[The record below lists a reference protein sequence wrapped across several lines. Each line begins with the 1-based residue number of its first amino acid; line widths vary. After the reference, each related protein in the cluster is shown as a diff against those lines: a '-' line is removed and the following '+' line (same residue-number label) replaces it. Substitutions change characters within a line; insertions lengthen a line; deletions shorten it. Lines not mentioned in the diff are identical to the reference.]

1 MRPITFPQARYLNTL
16 VQQCRARGVE
26 LPEEVWDKLR
36 DLEDLTAEEAGEL
49 INDLKFELGWS
60 E

>member
-1 MRPITFPQARYLNTL
+1 VRKITFAQARYLNTL
-16 VQQCRARGVE
+16 AQQCRVDGVE

-36 DLEDLTAEEAGEL
+36 DLNELTAEEAGEL
-49 INDLKFELGWS
+49 IEDLKFELGWG

>member
-16 VQQCRARGVE
+16 AQQCRADGIE

-36 DLEDLTAEEAGEL
+36 DLEELTAEEAGEL
-49 INDLKFELGWS
+49 IEDLKFELGWS